1 MQVRSGHRRGERR
14 GQQRE
19 GMQGMRG
26 PSAPTAGRAPM
37 IVLALL
43 AMGMLLVISL
53 IQMHKAGAM
62 QSTGGTQPGQF
73 QMLYNQWGTHDHNEH
88 WGGVGSENYH
98 TARYDATGSNAG
110 YHPRDSSSGDGDAME
125 PAWWRQGPGAN
136 SEYTGHAMDGEL
148 YSPPDQQIF
157 KPFFMKQRGGA
168 RATQLYDLDG
178 PQPTDAPPSSWARAG
193 QGTAA
198 WMLAH
203 EGPLLAQQQE
213 GRQET
218 NTPEQD
224 TTAMR
229 VRKAEQLL
237 RAHHGKARHASHVQ
251 RSRRARAAP
260 ARAYS
265 VDGSG
270 DIDSMS
276 FRQRI
281 HVQAG
286 AKVRQHRTLHH
297 RHLAP
302 SRKRAHGHANKNPD
316 TPTRPSKHIAAWTA
330 DVDARA
336 IFKRDKDLLA
346 HPWQAHVQA

>member
-1 MQVRSGHRRGERR
+1 MSPYAVWDVLKITRAERKAATVEAFHEYLIGHVKPKHGCFACLV
-14 GQQRE
+14 
-19 GMQGMRG
+19 
-26 PSAPTAGRAPM
+26 S
-37 IVLALL
+37 ALL
-43 AMGMLLVISL
+43 SV
-53 IQMHKAGAM
+53 Q
-62 QSTGGTQPGQF
+62 T
-73 QMLYNQWGTHDHNEH
+73 
-88 WGGVGSENYH
+88 
-98 TARYDATGSNAG
+98 
-110 YHPRDSSSGDGDAME
+110 
-125 PAWWRQGPGAN
+125 
-136 SEYTGHAMDGEL
+136 
-148 YSPPDQQIF
+148 
-157 KPFFMKQRGGA
+157 
-168 RATQLYDLDG
+168 
-178 PQPTDAPPSSWARAG
+178 
-193 QGTAA
+193 
-198 WMLAH
+198 
-203 EGPLLAQQQE
+203 
-213 GRQET
+213 
-218 NTPEQD
+218 QD

-260 ARAYS
+260 AHAYS

-276 FRQRI
+276 FRQRM

-286 AKVRQHRTLHH
+286 AKARQHRTLHH

-316 TPTRPSKHIAAWTA
+316 TPSRPPKHIAAWTA

>member
-1 MQVRSGHRRGERR
+1 
-14 GQQRE
+14 
-19 GMQGMRG
+19 
-26 PSAPTAGRAPM
+26 M

-53 IQMHKAGAM
+53 IQMHKASA
-62 QSTGGTQPGQF
+62 QLAASRTQPGQF

-98 TARYDATGSNAG
+98 TARYDATGSNAN

-229 VRKAEQLL
+229 VRRAEQLL
-237 RAHHGKARHASHVQ
+237 RAHH
-251 RSRRARAAP
+251 RRARAAL
-260 ARAYS
+260 AHAYS

-276 FRQRI
+276 FRQRR
-281 HVQAG
+281 HAQAG
-286 AKVRQHRTLHH
+286 AKARQHRTLHR

-302 SRKRAHGHANKNPD
+302 ARKHAHGHAHKNPHN
-316 TPTRPSKHIAAWTA
+316 PSRSPKHIAAWTA

-336 IFKRDKDLLA
+336 IFKQDKDLLA